1 MALVMFNR
9 PFQPEHALII
19 FSQFSSVMNDRIKNL
34 IPKIQEYMKTK
45 PILRA
50 WLFGSYSRGEETPES
65 DIDILVDYD
74 ESDGI
79 VSLFKIGGM
88 LVDLSELTGSQ
99 VDLVESCGL
108 KEFARQSVE
117 HDKILIYER
126 RNQRP

>member
-1 MALVMFNR
+1 
-9 PFQPEHALII
+9 
-19 FSQFSSVMNDRIKNL
+19 MNERIKTL
-34 IPKIQEYMKTK
+34 IPKIREYMKTK

-74 ESDGI
+74 ESNGI

-88 LVDLSELTGSQ
+88 LVDLYYLTGTQ

-108 KEFARQSVE
+108 KEFARASVDR
-117 HDKILIYER
+117 DKILIYAR
-126 RNQRP
+126 KN